1 MINPTLKH
9 VPCKVQPKRDSQR
22 LTLTIVFHPD
32 LQRIGQ
38 QCQPD
43 TSAVAISRLSPL
55 FGQGSNDP
63 SPEPLADP
71 FLSRTPIS
79 LCKKGKC
86 WHLSNLDSPIPISNA
101 EDDSIEQ
108 LHMTEQML
116 DKGVLFVLSGRIVL
130 LCHYC
135 PNLSLNV
142 TDNMGLVGVSENIT
156 NVRNLVA
163 KVGRLKAPV
172 LIRGESGTGK
182 EVVAQAIH
190 EYSERSNKKLVCI
203 NMAAI
208 SKELVNTELFGS
220 VKGGFTGAVSRHG
233 CFKEADHSSLF
244 LDEIGEAS
252 IEVQAALLRALET
265 GVVQPVGS
273 NRDTAVDVR
282 FIAATDA
289 NLEALIG
296 QESFRMP
303 LLQRLSGL
311 VIELTPLR
319 NRREDIA
326 PILHKLLQIKFS
338 ETHQLDKLQHMQQSE
353 IGYWAWF
360 FAQCCQ
366 LEWPGNVRQLK
377 NMVTQLSIALL
388 DSTDASSFDW
398 HSFVQTIK
406 KQHQIAS
413 SPTMAIDNSIEA
425 PPLVRRK
432 PREID
437 DEEVLN
443 ALEKHQW
450 QIKLAASE
458 LLISRAAL
466 YQRID
471 SSPVLRRAS
480 NISSAELQSS
490 FADCSGDLDQMVDM
504 LQVSKQALIR
514 RLHEIGLT
522 H

>member
-22 LTLTIVFHPD
+22 MTLTIVFHPD

-43 TSAVAISRLSPL
+43 TSDIAISRLSPL
-55 FGQGSNDP
+55 FGRGSNDLN
-63 SPEPLADP
+63 PEPLADP

-79 LCKKGKC
+79 LSKKGKC
-86 WHLSNLDSPIPISNA
+86 WHLSNLDSPIQISTA

-108 LHMTEQML
+108 LHITDPML
-116 DKGVLFVLSGRIVL
+116 DKGVLFILSGRIVL

-135 PNLSLNV
+135 SSLSFHP
-142 TDNMGLVGVSENIT
+142 TDNIGLVGISENLN
-156 NVRNLVA
+156 NVRDLIT
-163 KVGRLKAPV
+163 KVGPLKAPV

-190 EYSERSNKKLVCI
+190 EYSERSHKKLVCI

-208 SKELVNTELFGS
+208 PKELVNTELFGS
-220 VKGGFTGAVSRHG
+220 VKGGFTGAVSRNG
-233 CFKEADHSSLF
+233 CFKEADKSSLF

-252 IEVQAALLRALET
+252 IEVQTALLRAMET
-265 GVVQPVGS
+265 GIVQPVGS
-273 NRDTAVDVR
+273 NQDTSVDVR

-311 VIELTPLR
+311 VIGLAPLR
-319 NRREDIA
+319 KRREDIG
-326 PILHKLLQIKFS
+326 PILHKLLQLKFS
-338 ETHQLDKLQHMQQSE
+338 ETHQLDKLHNMQPNE
-353 IGYWAWF
+353 VGYWAWF
-360 FAQCCQ
+360 FAQCCE

-377 NMVTQLSIALL
+377 NMVTQLGIALL
-388 DSTDASSFDW
+388 GNTNTSTFDW

-406 KQHQIAS
+406 QQHQVANRV
-413 SPTMAIDNSIEA
+413 TMEVDKKTEEA
-425 PPLVRRK
+425 PLVRRK
-432 PREID
+432 PREIND
-437 DEEVLN
+437 KEVLN

-450 QIKLAASE
+450 QIKLAANE
-458 LLISRAAL
+458 LCISRAAL

-471 SSPVLRRAS
+471 SSPC
-480 NISSAELQSS
+480 ISS
-490 FADCSGDLDQMVDM
+490 C
-504 LQVSKQALIR
+504 KQYFF
-514 RLHEIGLT
+514 H
-522 H
+522 